1 MKFPPGIAMGFT
13 GARASAAPNSAG
25 RRTNQLFPLRKMCC
39 LLLILLWTPALAAQ
53 KFYPDDPLAVDD
65 DRLPIAMPRERS
77 ISEVMDFLASTFT
90 LRPKGEVDPAQ
101 NVNTLGEVPDS
112 SWFTNRIGKH
122 EMSLEELATGP
133 DQAGPP
139 DLSAPLLITSAKTEG
154 ITPGFFI
161 RDARGGRY
169 LIKFDPLRH
178 PRLATSAEV
187 ISTKF
192 FHAFG
197 YFVPENYLVNL
208 RRDDLEIGPTAEIT
222 TEQGYQRKMHPRD
235 LEKILDQVPWLP
247 DDTVQV
253 LASRLLEGAPLGP
266 FRYHG
271 TRRDDPNDIFPH
283 ENRRELRGLRV
294 FAAWL
299 NHDDSR
305 SVNTLDTYV
314 GDDPEG
320 FVRHHLIDFGS
331 TLGSGSVRPQSRR
344 AGHEYMLEWK
354 PMFRAAATFGI
365 WDRPWRS
372 VDYPHEDAIGR
383 FEGDFFS
390 PENWKPEYPNP
401 AFERMLPEDAF
412 WATRIVMKF
421 SDEMIRTVVGTGR
434 IPDASAEN
442 HLVESLI
449 KRRDKIVR
457 YYLGLVNPLWDFQV
471 ADGRLLFN
479 NLGIKAGLAS
489 DCRYR
494 YQWMRFDNQTE
505 TSTEL
510 AESAGVAEQAVLAI
524 PASGSPYLMVRIWTD
539 SAGRP
544 EWNQPV
550 EVYLRK
556 TDAGYEV
563 VGIEGQSR

>member
-1 MKFPPGIAMGFT
+1 MG
-13 GARASAAPNSAG
+13 
-25 RRTNQLFPLRKMCC
+25 QLCW
-39 LLLILLWTPALAAQ
+39 LLVILLWTPALAAQ
-53 KFYPDDPLAVDD
+53 KFYPDDPLGVDD
-65 DRLPIAMPRERS
+65 DRLPIAKPRERS
-77 ISEVMDFLASTFT
+77 ISEVMDFLAATFT
-90 LRPKGEVDPAQ
+90 LRPKGEVEPAQ

-112 SWFTNRIGKH
+112 SWFTNRIGKR
-122 EMSLEELATGP
+122 EMTLEELATGP
-133 DQAGPP
+133 DRTGPP

-161 RDARGGRY
+161 RDAQGGRY

-197 YFVPENYLVNL
+197 YHVPENYLVYL
-208 RRDDLEIGPTAEIT
+208 RRDDFQIGPTAEIT
-222 TEQGYQRKMHPRD
+222 TEQGYRRKMHPRD
-235 LEKILDQVPWLP
+235 LEKILEQVPFLP
-247 DDTVQV
+247 DGTVQV
-253 LASRLLEGAPLGP
+253 VASRLLEGEPLGP

-305 SVNTLDTYV
+305 SVNSLDTYI
-314 GDDPEG
+314 GKDPNG
-320 FVRHHLIDFGS
+320 HVRHHLIDFGS

-354 PMFRAAATFGI
+354 PMFKAAATFGI
-365 WDRPWRS
+365 WDRPWRRI
-372 VDYPHEDAIGR
+372 DYPHADAIGR

-390 PENWKPEYPNP
+390 PEKWKPEYPNP
-401 AFERMLPEDAF
+401 AFDRMLPEDAF

-421 SDEMIRTVVGTGR
+421 SDEMIRTIVRTGR

-442 HLVESLI
+442 HLIESLI

-457 YYLGLVNPLWDFQV
+457 HYLGQINPLANFRI
-471 ADGRLLFN
+471 ADGRLRFD
-479 NLGIKAGLAS
+479 NLGVEAGLAS
-489 DCRYR
+489 ECRYR
-494 YQWMRFDNQTE
+494 FQWMRFDNETE
-505 TSTEL
+505 FSTEL
-510 AESAGVAEQAVLAI
+510 PGGEGVAERALLSI
-524 PASGSPYLMVRIWTD
+524 PASDSPFLKVRIR
-539 SAGRP
+539 SEIP
-544 EWNQPV
+544 EQPKWNQPV
-550 EVYLRK
+550 DVYLRK
-556 TDAGYEV
+556 GDAGYEV
-563 VGIEGQSR
+563 VGIERGKADFS

>member
-1 MKFPPGIAMGFT
+1 MEIRTKRQTRFGGS
-13 GARASAAPNSAG
+13 RALAAPNSPG
-25 RRTNQLFPLRKMCC
+25 RPINVLFPVAKLCW
-39 LLLILLWTPALAAQ
+39 LLVILLWTPALAAQ
-53 KFYPDDPLAVDD
+53 KFYPDDPLGVDD
-65 DRLPIAMPRERS
+65 DRLPIAKPRERS
-77 ISEVMDFLASTFT
+77 ISEVMDFLAATFA
-90 LRPKGEVDPAQ
+90 LRPKGEAERAQ

-112 SWFTNRIGKH
+112 SWFTNRIGKR
-122 EMSLEELATGP
+122 EMTLEELAAGP
-133 DQAGPP
+133 DRTGPP

-161 RDARGGRY
+161 RDAQGGRY

-197 YFVPENYLVNL
+197 YHVPENYLVNL
-208 RRDDLEIGPTAEIT
+208 RRDDFQIGPTAEIT
-222 TEQGYQRKMHPRD
+222 TEQGYRRKMYPRD
-235 LEKILDQVPWLP
+235 LEKILEQVPFLP
-247 DDTVQV
+247 DGTVQIV
-253 LASRLLEGAPLGP
+253 ASRLLEGAPLGP

-305 SVNTLDTYV
+305 SVNTLDTYI
-314 GDDPEG
+314 GRDPDG
-320 FVRHHLIDFGS
+320 YVRHHLIDFGS
-331 TLGSGSVRPQSRR
+331 TLGSGSIRPQSRR

-401 AFERMLPEDAF
+401 AFERVLPEDAF

-421 SDEMIRTVVGTGR
+421 TDEMIRTVVGTGR

-510 AESAGVAEQAVLAI
+510 AESAGLAEQAVLAI

-550 EVYLRK
+550 DVYLRK

-563 VGIEGQSR
+563 VGIEG